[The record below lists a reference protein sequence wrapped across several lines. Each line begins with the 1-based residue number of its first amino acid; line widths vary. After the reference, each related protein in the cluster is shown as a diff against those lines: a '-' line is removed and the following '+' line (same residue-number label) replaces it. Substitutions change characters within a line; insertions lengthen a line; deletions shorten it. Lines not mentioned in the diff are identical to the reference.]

1 MNTESERWAK
11 LEDNMVTR
19 SMIRS
24 KSQCQENGKP
34 LQVILKNKLLSKE
47 DMIGTKNIFS
57 NGKFGEKKSPHS
69 EIS

>member
-24 KSQCQENGKP
+24 KSQCQEKWET
-34 LQVILKNKLLSKE
+34 LASDFKKQIIIKRRYDRDKKH
-47 DMIGTKNIFS
+47 IF
-57 NGKFGEKKSPHS
+57 KWKIWRE
-69 EIS
+69 EITSQ